1 MDEEYYSGGGEWEGT
16 DGNSVRYDLLLFG
29 YGVALAL
36 LQLATQAAYLLW
48 QPYINVQLTLRIQMC
63 PNSCALLLRWSAWVE
78 LSAAERAG

>member
-16 DGNSVRYDLLLFG
+16 DGNSVRYDLLLL
-29 YGVALAL
+29 LAL

-63 PNSCALLLRWSAWVE
+63 PNSCALLLRWSAWFE